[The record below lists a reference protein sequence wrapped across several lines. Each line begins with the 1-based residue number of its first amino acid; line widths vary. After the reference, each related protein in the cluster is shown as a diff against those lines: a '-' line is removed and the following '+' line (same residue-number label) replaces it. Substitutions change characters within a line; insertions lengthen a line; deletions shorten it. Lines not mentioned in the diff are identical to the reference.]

1 MKSNNEH
8 IKCLNYLLNALKLP
22 LTKEN
27 FYKLDFLHKIESKN
41 ISYIICGGSL
51 KTNINGLISG
61 FEYKCLDCPFLCVT
75 DDQIE
80 LYKADLRFQE
90 MQQEMQKIFYFDNNP
105 TLKIPKQN
113 LNFEHKAQIKKDNE
127 LFGKIKTIETIE

>member
-1 MKSNNEH
+1 MKNNNEH
-8 IKCLNYLLNALKLP
+8 IKCLNSSLNALKLP

-41 ISYIICGGSL
+41 IAYIICGGSL

-61 FEYKCLDCPFLCVT
+61 LEYKCLDCPFLCLT
-75 DDQIE
+75 DEQIE

-90 MQQEMQKIFYFDNNP
+90 MQEIFYFDNNP
-105 TLKIPKQN
+105 TLKISKRN
-113 LNFEHKAQIKKDNE
+113 LNFEHKAQIKNDNE
-127 LFGKIKTIETIE
+127 LFDKIKTIETIETIE

>member
-1 MKSNNEH
+1 MKSKNEH
-8 IKCLNYLLNALKLP
+8 IKCLNSLLNALKLP

-41 ISYIICGGSL
+41 ISYIICSGSL

-61 FEYKCLDCPFLCVT
+61 FEYKCLDCPFLCLT
-75 DDQIE
+75 DEQIE

-90 MQQEMQKIFYFDNNP
+90 MPEIFYFDNNP
-105 TLKIPKQN
+105 TLIIPKRN
-113 LNFEHKAQIKKDNE
+113 LNFKHKAQIKKDNE
-127 LFGKIKTIETIE
+127 LFDKIKTIE

>member
-1 MKSNNEH
+1 MKNNNEH
-8 IKCLNYLLNALKLP
+8 IKCLNSLLNALKLP

-41 ISYIICGGSL
+41 IAYIICGGSL

-75 DDQIE
+75 DEQIE

-90 MQQEMQKIFYFDNNP
+90 MQKIFYFDNNP
-105 TLKIPKQN
+105 NLKISKRN
-113 LNFEHKAQIKKDNE
+113 LNFESKARIKNDNE
-127 LFGKIKTIETIE
+127 LYDKIKTIE

>member
-1 MKSNNEH
+1 MMINNEH
-8 IKCLNYLLNALKLP
+8 IKCLNSLLNALNFP

-41 ISYIICGGSL
+41 IAYIICGGSL

-61 FEYKCLDCPFLCVT
+61 FEYKCLDCPFLCLT

-80 LYKADLRFQE
+80 LYKADLRPQE
-90 MQQEMQKIFYFDNNP
+90 MEKIFYFDNNP
-105 TLKIPKQN
+105 TLKIPKRN
-113 LNFEHKAQIKKDNE
+113 LNFEYKAQIKNDNE
-127 LFGKIKTIETIE
+127 LFDKIKTIE

>member
-1 MKSNNEH
+1 MKNNNEH
-8 IKCLNYLLNALKLP
+8 IKCLNSLLNALKLP

-41 ISYIICGGSL
+41 IAYIICGGSL

-61 FEYKCLDCPFLCVT
+61 FEYKCLDCPFLCLT

-90 MQQEMQKIFYFDNNP
+90 MSEIFYFDNNP
-105 TLKIPKQN
+105 TLIIPKRN
-113 LNFEHKAQIKKDNE
+113 LNFESKARIKNDNE
-127 LFGKIKTIETIE
+127 LFDKIKTIE

>member
-1 MKSNNEH
+1 MIMINNEH
-8 IKCLNYLLNALKLP
+8 IKCLNSLLNALKRP

-41 ISYIICGGSL
+41 IAYIICGGSL

-61 FEYKCLDCPFLCVT
+61 FEYKCLDCPFLCLT

-80 LYKADLRFQE
+80 LYKADLRPQE
-90 MQQEMQKIFYFDNNP
+90 MQETFYFDNNP
-105 TLKIPKQN
+105 TLIIPKRN
-113 LNFEHKAQIKKDNE
+113 LNFKHKAQIKNDNE
-127 LFGKIKTIETIE
+127 LYDKIKTIE

>member
-8 IKCLNYLLNALKLP
+8 FKCLNSLLNALKRP

-41 ISYIICGGSL
+41 TAYIICGGSL

-61 FEYKCLDCPFLCVT
+61 FEYKCLDCPFLCLT

-90 MQQEMQKIFYFDNNP
+90 TQKTFYFDNNP
-105 TLKIPKQN
+105 TLKIPNKRN
-113 LNFEHKAQIKKDNE
+113 LNFKSKAQIKNDNE
-127 LFGKIKTIETIE
+127 LFDKIKTIE

>member
-8 IKCLNYLLNALKLP
+8 FKCLNSLLNALKRP

-41 ISYIICGGSL
+41 TAYIICGGSL

-61 FEYKCLDCPFLCVT
+61 FEYKCLDCPFLCLT

-90 MQQEMQKIFYFDNNP
+90 MQKTFYFDNNP
-105 TLKIPKQN
+105 TLKIPKRN
-113 LNFEHKAQIKKDNE
+113 LNFKSKAQIKNDNE
-127 LFGKIKTIETIE
+127 LFDKIKTIE